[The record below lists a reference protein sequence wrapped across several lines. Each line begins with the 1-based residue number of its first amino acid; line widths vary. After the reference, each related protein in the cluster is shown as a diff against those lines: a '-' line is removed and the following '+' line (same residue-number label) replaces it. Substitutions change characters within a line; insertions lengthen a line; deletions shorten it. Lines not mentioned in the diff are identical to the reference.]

1 MLKVTSQK
9 FGNVVIL
16 RCQGKIVRGQET
28 AILRAAAEQKRRD
41 VILDLSQ
48 VDAIDAGGLGALLS
62 LRAAG
67 ICLKLMDPTVR
78 VRAILSLTRL
88 DSIFKICESESTDAM
103 LLAMARP
110 GGKSHACL

>member
-16 RCQGKIVRGQET
+16 RCQGKFVRGQE
-28 AILRAAAEQKRRD
+28 AAVLLAAAEQKRRD

-67 ICLKLMDPTVR
+67 ICLKLMDPIAR
-78 VRAILSLTRL
+78 VREILSLTRL
-88 DSIFKICESESTDAM
+88 DSIFKICESESTDVM
-103 LLAMARP
+103 LLAIARA
-110 GGKSHACL
+110 GDKSHVCL